1 MLGKPK
7 YKVNDSVQ
15 FLFGNDKKQG
25 VVYVVDAYGVCED
38 KSDVHYD
45 ILVETENCLYKHIH
59 ERLVSQ

>member
-1 MLGKPK
+1 MLGKPQ

-15 FLFGNDKKQG
+15 FLFGNEKKQG
-25 VVYVVDAYGVCED
+25 VVYIVDAYGVYED

-45 ILVETENCLYKHIH
+45 ILVEPENCLYKHIH

>member
-7 YKVNDSVQ
+7 YKVNDNVQ
-15 FLFGNDKKQG
+15 FLFGDDKKQG
-25 VVYVVDAYGVCED
+25 VVYIVDAYGVCED

-59 ERLVSQ
+59 ERLVSK